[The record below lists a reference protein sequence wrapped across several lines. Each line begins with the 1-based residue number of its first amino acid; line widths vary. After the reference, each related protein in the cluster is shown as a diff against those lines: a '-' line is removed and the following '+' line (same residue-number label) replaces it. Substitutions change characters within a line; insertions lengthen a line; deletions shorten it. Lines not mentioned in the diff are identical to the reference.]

1 MNVIQLHDVKI
12 PSGGLAV
19 TPGAGPLSI
28 PGFGLV
34 AAVAGTA
41 TINTG
46 RGQVG
51 LVVPLEAGRVLHI
64 EHTHVT
70 AATATGIVSLH

>member
-1 MNVIQLHDVKI
+1 MNTIQLHNMKI
-12 PSGGLAV
+12 ASGGLAV
-19 TPGAGPLSI
+19 TPGAGALSI
-28 PGFGLV
+28 PGLGLV

-46 RGQVG
+46 RGQIG
-51 LVVPLEAGRVLHI
+51 LVLPLAAGIPVYI